1 MPRPLVGFDL
11 DMTLIDSRRGI
22 GAVYHQLNARYGL
35 DIDVDLVV
43 GRLGPPLQWEIAQWV
58 PEDRV
63 EEMVAAYRALYPEYA
78 IPAVDLLP
86 GAREAL
92 AATTPVV
99 ITAKNAPQAR
109 LHLEYFALD
118 VEHVVGLAW
127 GEGKADALREHR
139 PVAYVGDHT
148 ADMAAA
154 RSAGVPAIGV
164 TTGHCTAD
172 ELREAGADLVLQD
185 LTWLDLATL
194 DSLKGPVIRK

>member
-1 MPRPLVGFDL
+1 MTRPLVGFDL

-35 DIDVDLVV
+35 SIDVDLVV
-43 GRLGPPLQWEIAQWV
+43 GRLGPPLQWELAHWV

-63 EEMVAAYRALYPEYA
+63 EEMVTAYRSLYPEYA

-86 GAREAL
+86 GAREVL
-92 AATTPVV
+92 EATTPVV

-109 LHLEYFALD
+109 LHLEYFGLQ
-118 VEHVVGLAW
+118 VTHVVGLAW
-127 GEGKADALREHR
+127 GDGKADALREHR

-172 ELREAGADLVLQD
+172 ELRAAGADLVLRD
-185 LTWLDLATL
+185 LTWLDAATL